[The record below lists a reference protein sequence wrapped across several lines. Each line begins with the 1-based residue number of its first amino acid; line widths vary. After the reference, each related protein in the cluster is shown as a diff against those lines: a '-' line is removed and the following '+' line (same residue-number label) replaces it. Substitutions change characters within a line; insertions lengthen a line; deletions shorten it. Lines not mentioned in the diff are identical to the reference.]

1 MTEYVAEFIG
11 TMILIVFGSGVV
23 AGTLVKNSKAEN
35 AGWMMV
41 CVAWVLEVSFAV
53 FAVVKISGAHINP
66 AVTPGFAMAGKFPWA
81 IVPGYILSQVAGA
94 FSGAVI
100 LYGYN
105 TIRTGKRQ
113 RILPPNWEFSA
124 PFLPN
129 DLFPIIWPVR

>member
-1 MTEYVAEFIG
+1 MTEYAAEFIG
-11 TMILIVFGSGVV
+11 IMILIIFGSGVV
-23 AGTLVKNSKAEN
+23 DRILLKNSKAEN
-35 AGWMMV
+35 TGWITL

-113 RILPPNWEFSA
+113 KTLPPNWEFSA
-124 PFLPN
+124 PSLH
-129 DLFPIIWPVR
+129 DLFPITWLVR